1 LEFNDGDAVDFV
13 CPKGGENPCEKEKK
27 KTPACISTDGTQQYI
42 STQYDTNCNAVCK
55 PGYSNTCITA
65 TKEQIDEYFKN
76 QIAATQKNIVLHL
89 EALEAAKAQEEADDK
104 KSILAAVKKLS
115 GEVDTLENQ
124 IFEELE
130 DLTGCPICAHCPF

>member
-1 LEFNDGDAVDFV
+1 MKRASALMENGLDADTANATADKFESMDDETFAAMTSLFAGKMPPWLEKIKKRDDEQD
-13 CPKGGENPCEKEKK
+13 KEDEKEK
-27 KTPACISTDGTQQYI
+27 
-42 STQYDTNCNAVCK
+42 
-55 PGYSNTCITA
+55 
-65 TKEQIDEYFKN
+65 
-76 QIAATQKNIVLHL
+76 
-89 EALEAAKAQEEADDK
+89 AAKKDKEDKEEADDE